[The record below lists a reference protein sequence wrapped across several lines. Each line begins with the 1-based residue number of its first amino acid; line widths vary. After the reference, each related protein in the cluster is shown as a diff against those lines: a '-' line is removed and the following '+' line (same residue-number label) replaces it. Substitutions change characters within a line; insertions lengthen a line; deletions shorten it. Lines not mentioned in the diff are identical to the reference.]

1 MTDTQFAI
9 LFQYLT
15 SITTIIVPLIIKEI
29 HPIKAVKKLW
39 SEWRNS
45 RLLEEIVAKFEK
57 PLNDNPQYAKL
68 TARQKVYTIFTQFF
82 DGQKVVVGALES
94 FDEYKSIYQLL
105 LNLHILK
112 ATNGNQVYWVDQTML
127 TNLITY
133 YSFDWDS

>member
-15 SITTIIVPLIIKEI
+15 SITTIIVPLIIKEM
-29 HPIKAVKKLW
+29 HLIKAIKKLW
-39 SEWRNS
+39 SGWKNS
-45 RLLEEIVAKFEK
+45 RPLEEIVAKFEE
-57 PLNDNPQYAKL
+57 PLNSNPQYAKL
-68 TARQKVYTIFTQFF
+68 TARQKIHIIFTQFF
-82 DGQKVVVGALES
+82 DNQKVVVDALES